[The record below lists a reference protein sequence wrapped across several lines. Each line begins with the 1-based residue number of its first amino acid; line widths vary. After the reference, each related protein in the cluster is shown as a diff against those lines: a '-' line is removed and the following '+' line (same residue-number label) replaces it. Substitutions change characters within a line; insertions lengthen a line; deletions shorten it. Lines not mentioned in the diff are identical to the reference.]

1 MNGFARAAA
10 GREHRE
16 QSLQFVCVKPQAV
29 AARTAVE
36 SQWQAPVR
44 AGDRDFVEPPVAA
57 GTEVCRAARDN
68 ALSVELEAFYVDLL
82 SLGQRLDWVQ
92 LASLLR
98 TTGDTHTVGEFAHR
112 RFLGV
117 DVKGDHAARP

>member
-29 AARTAVE
+29 AVRTAVE

-68 ALSVELEAFYVDLL
+68 ARLLLELEQGIIRVGSRGCHELL
-82 SLGQRLDWVQ
+82 
-92 LASLLR
+92 
-98 TTGDTHTVGEFAHR
+98 EFAS
-112 RFLGV
+112 
-117 DVKGDHAARP
+117 VKPN

>member
-36 SQWQAPVR
+36 SQWQVSGR
-44 AGDRDFVEPPVAA
+44 AGDGDFVESPVTSGA
-57 GTEVCRAARDN
+57 EVLRAARDN
-68 ALSVELEAFYVDLL
+68 APLLLELEQGIV
-82 SLGQRLDWVQ
+82 R
-92 LASLLR
+92 
-98 TTGDTHTVGEFAHR
+98 VGSRGCHELVEFASVKPNAAATLAVINLD
-112 RFLGV
+112 RFEI
-117 DVKGDHAARP
+117 